1 VKSNFGEAAFE
12 KIQDLI
18 KNQKLDL
25 RNIYNKFS
33 SLIIKKNK
41 IVKKS

>member
-12 KIQDLI
+12 NIQDLI
-18 KNQKLDL
+18 KDQKLEL
-25 RNIYNKFS
+25 MNIYNKFS

-41 IVKKS
+41 IVKEP